1 MGSARL
7 FYQEKRGGETISFL
21 VCHMDKYHK
30 TDIAPVEQENE
41 RDEAYQANNPQID
54 PTRTKNNY
62 HIIKRQRSYTQ
73 FINDRIAA
81 LDLPT
86 KVRKDAVLMCS
97 FVVGSD
103 REFFGELSPREQQQ
117 FFMDCVRFFAEKY
130 GEENIISAIVHMDE
144 TTPHLHLNLIPIAD
158 GRLSAKALFDR
169 KALQALQ
176 TDFHSAVGKKWSL
189 QRGREGSQAKHLST
203 AEFKAK
209 KIVEQANGEAD
220 RKLRITQLDAE
231 EILAEAQSQAD
242 RKLQIAQSQADG
254 IVAEAQSQAD
264 NVKVRAQEYLDGVIQ
279 SVKNEKAKPI
289 PKRRRQAEE
298 ELALLRTENE
308 ALRQSKSIADKDRAD
323 LFEQLQ
329 KAERTG
335 KGKESAYKMVTDML
349 SAYPNEFDV
358 LLKKSRAKKSG
369 TSPFK
374 PHGFDRGGK

>member
-1 MGSARL
+1 MG
-7 FYQEKRGGETISFL
+7 
-21 VCHMDKYHK
+21 KYHK
-30 TDIAPVEQENE
+30 TDIAPVENENE
-41 RDEAYQANNPQID
+41 RDENYRADNPQID

-103 REFFGELSPREQQQ
+103 RQFFGNLSEEEQQQ
-117 FFMDCVRFFAEKY
+117 FFVDCTHFFAERY

-158 GRLSAKALFDR
+158 KRLSAKTLFGR
-169 KALQALQ
+169 KELQSLQ
-176 TDFHSAVGKKWSL
+176 TDFHSAVGKKWGL

-209 KIVEQANGEAD
+209 KIVEQASGEAD
-220 RKLRITQLDAE
+220 RRLRITQLDAE

-242 RKLQIAQSQADG
+242 RKLQIAQSQADEL
-254 IVAEAQSQAD
+254 VAEAQSQAD
-264 NVKVRAQEYLDGVIQ
+264 NAKARAQEYLDGVIQ
-279 SVKNEKAKPI
+279 SVESEKAKPI

-298 ELALLRTENE
+298 EITLLRTENE
-308 ALRQSKSIADKDRAD
+308 ALRQSKSIADRDRKD

-329 KAERTG
+329 KAERAG
-335 KGKESAYKMVTDML
+335 KGKEQAFKMVTDML
-349 SAYPNEFDV
+349 SAYPEEFDT
-358 LLKKSRAKKSG
+358 LLSKSQAKNSG

-374 PHGFDRGGK
+374 SSGLDRGGK

>member
-1 MGSARL
+1 MN
-7 FYQEKRGGETISFL
+7 GGENISFL
-21 VCHMDKYHK
+21 VCHMEKYHK
-30 TDIAPVEQENE
+30 TDIVGVEQENE
-41 RDEAYQANNPQID
+41 RDETYQANNPQID
-54 PTRTKNNY
+54 FTRTRNNY
-62 HIIKRQRSYTQ
+62 NIIKRQRSYTQ
-73 FINDRIAA
+73 FINDKIAA
-81 LDLPT
+81 LNLPT

-103 REFFGELSPREQQQ
+103 REFFGRLSPQKQQQ
-117 FFMDCVRFFAEKY
+117 FFVDCTRFFAERY
-130 GEENIISAIVHMDE
+130 GEENIISAVVHMDE
-144 TTPHLHLNLIPIAD
+144 TTPHLHLNLVPIAG
-158 GRLSAKALFDR
+158 GRLSAKTLFGR
-169 KALQALQ
+169 KELQSLQ
-176 TDFHSAVGKKWSL
+176 TDFHAAVGKKWNL

-279 SVKNEKAKPI
+279 SVENEKAKPI

-308 ALRQSKSIADKDRAD
+308 ALRQSKSIADRDRKD

-329 KAERTG
+329 KAERLG
-335 KGKESAYKMVTDML
+335 KSKEQAFGMVSDML
-349 SAYPNEFDV
+349 DAYPNEFDA

-374 PHGFDRGGK
+374 SSGFDRGGK